1 MFPLLLSRERKQT
14 QIFTEYVF
22 SLNLELLVRILRV
35 LLTHVSRKWEQGWES
50 GNTVPLYPAPESS
63 VSFLGCQDW
72 SLFVF
77 VYVSFLDWSLLVFF
91 SYYLLFLGT
100 FCLVFRK
107 GTSMWK
113 FKFAILN
120 QILGSIL
127 ETEFRCFADE
137 LIWKIKGREELRMM
151 PKFLSLAAG
160 WVMNRLGPWWEKKS
174 RVLF

>member
-22 SLNLELLVRILRV
+22 SLNLELLVRILSLVDSHLWGVRTGLGIRQHCASLSCSRIFCFFPWLPV
-35 LLTHVSRKWEQGWES
+35 LKLIYICLCFFPRLV
-50 GNTVPLYPAPESS
+50 TV
-63 VSFLGCQDW
+63 GI
-72 SLFVF
+72 
-77 VYVSFLDWSLLVFF
+77 FF
-91 SYYLLFLGT
+91 LLFTFFGT

-107 GTSMWK
+107 GTSVWK

-120 QILGSIL
+120 KILGSIL

-137 LIWKIKGREELRMM
+137 LIWKIKGREELWMM
-151 PKFLSLAAG
+151 PKFLFLATG
-160 WVMNRLGPWWEKKS
+160 WVMNRLGPWWEKES